1 MAEPPDDTTVSEK
14 PRASRTRL
22 IVARS
27 LVVLGAIVA
36 LLAAVAGYVRWQA
49 LDTETFKD
57 TAGRLIA
64 NDDVRN
70 QVATTLV
77 DQLYTDVDVQ
87 AALKE
92 QLPENLQPLAGPIA
106 GASRELADRAAQR
119 LLERPRA
126 QELWVN
132 SLAFTHQQ
140 LLRLLDDDLTS
151 VRTEGGFLVLDLR
164 TLVIQLGDQV
174 AVIGQL
180 GNRLPEDAGKVRIMK
195 ADQLETAQDL
205 TQLFKTVATFLWTIP
220 ILLFAAAVWL
230 ARGRRRL
237 ELRAIAIAAIAVG
250 FLVLVLRSLVGSYMV
265 NNLVETE
272 SVRPAAEQAW
282 GILTDLLTDGAWT
295 FIGLGLIFLLGVW
308 LAGPTASGTA
318 ARRWVAPVLVRPGL
332 AYGILAALMLL
343 VLWWGPTAQTRR
355 PLQVLV
361 AAVLIALGFE
371 ALRRMTVA
379 EFPEAQ
385 AVSPRTLVTAPY
397 ERLRARR
404 PAAADRE
411 ADAQLEQLE
420 RLARLREAGVLTEE
434 EVATRK
440 AAVLGGTT

>member
-1 MAEPPDDTTVSEK
+1 
-14 PRASRTRL
+14 
-22 IVARS
+22 
-27 LVVLGAIVA
+27 
-36 LLAAVAGYVRWQA
+36 
-49 LDTETFKD
+49 
-57 TAGRLIA
+57 
-64 NDDVRN
+64 
-70 QVATTLV
+70 
-77 DQLYTDVDVQ
+77 
-87 AALKE
+87 
-92 QLPENLQPLAGPIA
+92 
-106 GASRELADRAAQR
+106 
-119 LLERPRA
+119 
-126 QELWVN
+126 
-132 SLAFTHQQ
+132 
-140 LLRLLDDDLTS
+140 
-151 VRTEGGFLVLDLR
+151 
-164 TLVIQLGDQV
+164 
-174 AVIGQL
+174 
-180 GNRLPEDAGKVRIMK
+180 
-195 ADQLETAQDL
+195 
-205 TQLFKTVATFLWTIP
+205 
-220 ILLFAAAVWL
+220 
-230 ARGRRRL
+230 
-237 ELRAIAIAAIAVG
+237 
-250 FLVLVLRSLVGSYMV
+250 MV

-318 ARRWVAPVLVRPGL
+318 ARRWAAPVLVRPGL

-361 AAVLIALGFE
+361 AAALIALGFE

-379 EFPEAQ
+379 EFPEAE
-385 AVSPRTLVTAPY
+385 AVSPRTLVTGPY